1 MNSLL
6 RLRALTLASGL
17 AISCHLPLVQAET
30 VTVEVKSGDTLSVII
45 AKQYPGYKNKPAIM
59 QAILER
65 NPESFTGKNINRLI
79 VGKSLELP
87 DPSTIPALEP
97 PAPPAPAVT
106 EDGGANAAR
115 AQQAEK
121 ERDELRSRLQA
132 LETDKKQ
139 FETRLTQERDA
150 LNTRLQTLEADK
162 KQLETKITELSS
174 AAASTPAPAAAPA
187 GEEQPDPAIL
197 MQQLDEIES
206 ANEQLLT
213 DKTKIEKERDELNT
227 RLQTLEADKKQL
239 ETKITEL
246 SSAAASTPAP
256 AAAPAGEE
264 QPDPAILMQQL
275 DEIESA
281 NEQLLTDK
289 TKIEKE
295 RDELN
300 TRLQT
305 LEADKKQLETKIT
318 ELSSTAASTPATAA
332 AAPAGEEQPD
342 PAILMQQLDEIES
355 ANEQIR
361 TEKETL
367 QKELEAVQK
376 QLQERSAEISTL
388 TGQVTGLT
396 TQEAELKGQLETAQ
410 KDLQLARAAHANAE
424 LTKANIEKNN
434 RAPVWPWLLALL
446 LLPAAWWF
454 GRKSQTPVAVKPTV
468 PTAPAATAAT
478 LPVVPTEQG
487 EIQDLPTPQTGLD
500 MEAEADTVPAAATAY
515 PTTAANDDNLD
526 AAIKLDIVRAYLD
539 LRDPES
545 AQPIL
550 KEVLR
555 EGGRQQRQEAREIL
569 SFIS

>member
-97 PAPPAPAVT
+97 PAPPTPA
-106 EDGGANAAR
+106 DSGANAAR

-121 ERDELRSRLQA
+121 ERDELRSRLQT

-150 LNTRLQTLEADK
+150 LNARLQTLEADK

-174 AAASTPAPAAAPA
+174 ATAAASTPAPAAAPA
-187 GEEQPDPAIL
+187 GEEQPDPTIL

-256 AAAPAGEE
+256 SAPAGEE

-281 NEQLLTDK
+281 NEQLLADK

-318 ELSSTAASTPATAA
+318 ELSSAASTPAT

-367 QKELEAVQK
+367 QKELETVQK
-376 QLQERSAEISTL
+376 QLQERSAENSTL

-410 KDLQLARAAHANAE
+410 KDLQLAHAAYANAE

-434 RAPVWPWLLALL
+434 HAPVWPWLLALL
-446 LLPAAWWF
+446 LLPTAWWL
-454 GRKSQTPVAVKPTV
+454 GRKSQTPATVKPTV

-478 LPVVPTEQG
+478 LPVVSAEQG
-487 EIQDLPTPQTGLD
+487 KSQGLPTLQTDLD
-500 MEAEADTVPAAATAY
+500 IEAEADTVLATTY
-515 PTTAANDDNLD
+515 PTTAANDDDLD
-526 AAIKLDIVRAYLD
+526 VAIKLDIVRAYLD